1 MPGWEALLEE
11 HFQGSDVRPARR
23 GERPLH
29 RDFASV
35 DAVVSR
41 GGFTS
46 LSQNRTRFPSIPSL
60 NTLTTLS
67 WPVGGRWDPSH
78 GRHSGGGERAACGIC
93 RIFAARE
100 PNPCMPARPSHP
112 TRTRWP
118 RSPTCPLYFAAPP
131 TLSPSVQRCRLV
143 TVYLRS
149 LGAKR

>member
-78 GRHSGGGERAACGIC
+78 GRHSGGASEQLVGFVG
-93 RIFAARE
+93 FLLLG
-100 PNPCMPARPSHP
+100 
-112 TRTRWP
+112 
-118 RSPTCPLYFAAPP
+118 SPILVCQPGQAILHAPVGPEVPLVLYIS
-131 TLSPSVQRCRLV
+131 LLRL
-143 TVYLRS
+143 L
-149 LGAKR
+149 